1 MKKLSQIKIYG
12 LKEQLEPVREQLSD
26 TIHACVMEAL
36 CLPEDKR
43 AHRFFPLAKENF
55 YMPGGRTDAY
65 TIIEIAMIE
74 GRSVA
79 AKKKLI
85 RLLFDRIRDEVGIA
99 HQDIEICI
107 SESPAANW
115 GFRGFHGDEV
125 QLSYQ
130 IDV

>member
-1 MKKLSQIKIYG
+1 MSQVKVFG
-12 LKEQLEPVREQLSD
+12 LKESLEAIRGQLSN

-36 CLPEDKR
+36 GLPEDKR
-43 AHRFFPLAKENF
+43 AHRFFPLERENF

-65 TIIEIAMIE
+65 IIIEITMIE
-74 GRSVA
+74 GRTVETR
-79 AKKKLI
+79 KKLV

-107 SESPAANW
+107 YESPAENW

-125 QLSYQ
+125 KLNYQ
-130 IDV
+130 VKI